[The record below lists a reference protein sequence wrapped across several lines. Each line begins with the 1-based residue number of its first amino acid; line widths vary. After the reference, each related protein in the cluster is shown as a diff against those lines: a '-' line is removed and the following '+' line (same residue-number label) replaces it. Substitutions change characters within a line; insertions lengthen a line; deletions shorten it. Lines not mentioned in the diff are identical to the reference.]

1 MSTCSKIVSVH
12 ASLKYAQ
19 LKTADN
25 NPFLSLAFFRSR
37 PLWTDPIWRWLEMHV
52 CERLNVCRVYL
63 VVTGIRTHKTTA
75 CPQKISSHISG
86 TLHPLTK
93 END

>member
-25 NPFLSLAFFRSR
+25 NPFLSLAFFA
-37 PLWTDPIWRWLEMHV
+37 PGPFGQIQYGGGWNCTCV
-52 CERLNVCRVYL
+52 NVRRVYL
-63 VVTGIRTHKTTA
+63 VVTVIRTHKTTA